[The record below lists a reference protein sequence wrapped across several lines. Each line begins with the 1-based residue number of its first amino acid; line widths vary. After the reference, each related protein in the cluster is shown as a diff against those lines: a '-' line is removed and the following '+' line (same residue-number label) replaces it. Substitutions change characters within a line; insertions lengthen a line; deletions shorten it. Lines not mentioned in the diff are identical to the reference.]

1 MPSHALSK
9 PVPRTY
15 STGRTFIH
23 TAVHVWNSLPDC
35 EVGEMKDSGAPSN
48 VGCINISCQHIDLL
62 HASPYIYPV
71 PVLMK
76 QLSQPMT
83 LFRFGACNSALSPV
97 SLLQGRLIQ
106 RLMYLVSYRDKIREH
121 DSTIVQQ

>member
-1 MPSHALSK
+1 MVKWERSK
-9 PVPRTY
+9 TVVLR
-15 STGRTFIH
+15 SS
-23 TAVHVWNSLPDC
+23 A
-35 EVGEMKDSGAPSN
+35 

-76 QLSQPMT
+76 QLSQPIT

-121 DSTIVQQ
+121 DSTIVQQWLRIHHPLTY